1 MCFLRLDANV
11 SHFGSSIQTQPKTNT
26 KNFNR
31 IATPQ
36 TPSRDDESLRRRHA
50 KCRRVKKDGIDYARE
65 PVRSIDERSMSG
77 GCAACCAKDD
87 ANTQSSGSPSNLKDV
102 RTRRTSHDGERG
114 HRVTPTSLASLA
126 GFTPSPGAE
135 QLRDD
140 PATQYGSGVTVRASA
155 SDAADPGAKK
165 KFDPNKFKRRIGDH
179 LAAAVIEQQQR
190 GEEERPLLANA
201 SASKGSESRRAD
213 ADVEL
218 GVPVASREG
227 EEKLSKKEK
236 KKREIQ
242 LRRQEMRLAQRR
254 CWKMLVAVMFAVI
267 LVAAALF
274 SGGFSGL
281 NNPDANVAPREIQE
295 YNASYIERTDEDTGL
310 SAASTSD
317 DPEDVR
323 LKSTQ
328 ASQEQFDSVGELEGD
343 EEKKPDESAYEYDD
357 ADDFNDPNLRTM
369 APKVWRKRQKMLD
382 KVKRNARKDAKR
394 EVRDF
399 VKNAHDVLGVKEEVK
414 EQDYDD
420 ALIERI
426 ESSPGVTV
434 EKRKTTKESPFED
447 EDGED
452 AALVAAQA
460 STLSNN
466 LITDTIDSTRHLHKL
481 ATIGPD
487 DEHGEDVPSSKSS
500 KNKSIQSSSSE
511 KDDADD
517 ADDEKKKR
525 SASQSQAGE
534 EKKKEDVK
542 KEEADDK
549 DKEES
554 GSDKKERD
562 DETKVKDEK
571 KVAAAEP
578 DDDEDPEP
586 DFELPPASRA
596 WRAM

>member
-1 MCFLRLDANV
+1 M
-11 SHFGSSIQTQPKTNT
+11 
-26 KNFNR
+26 
-31 IATPQ
+31 
-36 TPSRDDESLRRRHA
+36 
-50 KCRRVKKDGIDYARE
+50 
-65 PVRSIDERSMSG
+65 
-77 GCAACCAKDD
+77 
-87 ANTQSSGSPSNLKDV
+87 
-102 RTRRTSHDGERG
+102 
-114 HRVTPTSLASLA
+114 
-126 GFTPSPGAE
+126 
-135 QLRDD
+135 
-140 PATQYGSGVTVRASA
+140 
-155 SDAADPGAKK
+155 
-165 KFDPNKFKRRIGDH
+165 
-179 LAAAVIEQQQR
+179 AAAVIEQQQR

-201 SASKGSESRRAD
+201 SASKGFESRRAD

-218 GVPVASREG
+218 GIPVASREG

-236 KKREIQ
+236 KKHETQ

-274 SGGFSGL
+274 AGGFSGL
-281 NNPDANVAPREIQE
+281 HNSDENVAPREIQE
-295 YNASYIERTDEDTGL
+295 YNASYIDRADENTGL
-310 SAASTSD
+310 SAASTSE

-328 ASQEQFDSVGELEGD
+328 ASQQQFDSVGELEEEE

-357 ADDFNDPNLRTM
+357 ADDFNNPNLRTM

-452 AALVAAQA
+452 AALITAQA

-487 DEHGEDVPSSKSS
+487 DEREEDVPSSKSS

-511 KDDADD
+511 NDDVDEDD
-517 ADDEKKKR
+517 KKKKR
-525 SASQSQAGE
+525 SSSQSQSE
-534 EKKKEDVK
+534 EEKKEDVK
-542 KEEADDK
+542 K

-562 DETKVKDEK
+562 DETKVKEEK
-571 KVAAAEP
+571 KVATVEP
-578 DDDEDPEP
+578 DVDEDPEP

>member
-1 MCFLRLDANV
+1 
-11 SHFGSSIQTQPKTNT
+11 
-26 KNFNR
+26 
-31 IATPQ
+31 
-36 TPSRDDESLRRRHA
+36 
-50 KCRRVKKDGIDYARE
+50 
-65 PVRSIDERSMSG
+65 MSG
-77 GCAACCAKDD
+77 GCGACCAKDD

-126 GFTPSPGAE
+126 GFKPSPRAE

-140 PATQYGSGVTVRASA
+140 PATQYGSGAAVRTSA
-155 SDAADPGAKK
+155 SDAADPGVKK

-190 GEEERPLLANA
+190 GEEERPLLAKA
-201 SASKGSESRRAD
+201 SAAKGSESRRAD

-274 SGGFSGL
+274 AGGFSGL
-281 NNPDANVAPREIQE
+281 HNSDQNVAPREIQE
-295 YNASYIERTDEDTGL
+295 YNASYIDRTDENTGL
-310 SAASTSD
+310 SAASTSY

-328 ASQEQFDSVGELEGD
+328 ESQEQFDSVGELEE

-434 EKRKTTKESPFED
+434 EKRKVTKESPFED

-487 DEHGEDVPSSKSS
+487 DEHAEDAPSSKSS
-500 KNKSIQSSSSE
+500 KNESIQSSSSE
-511 KDDADD
+511 KDAAAADD
-517 ADDEKKKR
+517 DDEKKKR
-525 SASQSQAGE
+525 SASQSQAE

-542 KEEADDK
+542 KDEAEDK

-571 KVAAAEP
+571 KVVAAES
-578 DDDEDPEP
+578 DDDEEP

-596 WRAM
+596 WRAI

>member
-1 MCFLRLDANV
+1 
-11 SHFGSSIQTQPKTNT
+11 
-26 KNFNR
+26 
-31 IATPQ
+31 
-36 TPSRDDESLRRRHA
+36 
-50 KCRRVKKDGIDYARE
+50 
-65 PVRSIDERSMSG
+65 MSG
-77 GCAACCAKDD
+77 GCAACCDKDD

-114 HRVTPTSLASLA
+114 QRVTPTSLAYLA
-126 GFTPSPGAE
+126 GFTQSPGAE
-135 QLRDD
+135 ELRDD
-140 PATQYGSGVTVRASA
+140 PATQYGSGGAVRTSA
-155 SDAADPGAKK
+155 SDAVDPGAKK

-190 GEEERPLLANA
+190 GEEERPLLANG
-201 SASKGSESRRAD
+201 SASKGFESRRAD

-218 GVPVASREG
+218 GVPFASRES

-236 KKREIQ
+236 KKRETQ

-274 SGGFSGL
+274 AGGFSGL
-281 NNPDANVAPREIQE
+281 HNSDENVAPREIQE
-295 YNASYIERTDEDTGL
+295 YNASYSDRTDENTGL

-328 ASQEQFDSVGELEGD
+328 ESQEQFDSVGELE
-343 EEKKPDESAYEYDD
+343 EEEKPDESAYEYDD

-394 EVRDF
+394 EVQDF

-466 LITDTIDSTRHLHKL
+466 LITDTIDSTRRLHKL

-487 DEHGEDVPSSKSS
+487 DEHEEDLPSSKSS

-511 KDDADD
+511 NDDVD
-517 ADDEKKKR
+517 DDEKKKR
-525 SASQSQAGE
+525 SSSQSQSE
-534 EKKKEDVK
+534 EEKKEDVK
-542 KEEADDK
+542 KDEADDK

-554 GSDKKERD
+554 DPDKKERD
-562 DETKVKDEK
+562 DETKVKEEK

-578 DDDEDPEP
+578 DEDEDPEP

>member
-1 MCFLRLDANV
+1 
-11 SHFGSSIQTQPKTNT
+11 
-26 KNFNR
+26 
-31 IATPQ
+31 
-36 TPSRDDESLRRRHA
+36 
-50 KCRRVKKDGIDYARE
+50 
-65 PVRSIDERSMSG
+65 MSG

-140 PATQYGSGVTVRASA
+140 PATQYGSGGAVRTSA

-201 SASKGSESRRAD
+201 SASKGFESRRAD

-236 KKREIQ
+236 KKRETQ

-274 SGGFSGL
+274 AGGFSGL
-281 NNPDANVAPREIQE
+281 HNSDENVAPREIRE
-295 YNASYIERTDEDTGL
+295 YNASYSDRTDENTGL
-310 SAASTSD
+310 SAASTSE

-328 ASQEQFDSVGELEGD
+328 ASQQQFDSVGELEEEE
-343 EEKKPDESAYEYDD
+343 EEKKLDESAYEYDD

-487 DEHGEDVPSSKSS
+487 DERKEDVPSSKSS
-500 KNKSIQSSSSE
+500 KNKSIQISSSE
-511 KDDADD
+511 NDDGGDE
-517 ADDEKKKR
+517 DDEKKKR
-525 SASQSQAGE
+525 SSSQSQSE
-534 EKKKEDVK
+534 EETKEDVK
-542 KEEADDK
+542 KDRADDK

-554 GSDKKERD
+554 GSDKKGRD
-562 DETKVKDEK
+562 DETKVKEEK
-571 KVAAAEP
+571 KVAAVEP
-578 DDDEDPEP
+578 DVDEDPEP

>member
-1 MCFLRLDANV
+1 
-11 SHFGSSIQTQPKTNT
+11 
-26 KNFNR
+26 
-31 IATPQ
+31 
-36 TPSRDDESLRRRHA
+36 
-50 KCRRVKKDGIDYARE
+50 
-65 PVRSIDERSMSG
+65 MSG

-102 RTRRTSHDGERG
+102 RTRRTSHDGERS

-126 GFTPSPGAE
+126 GFAPSPGAE

-140 PATQYGSGVTVRASA
+140 PATQYGSGVAVRTSA

-190 GEEERPLLANA
+190 GEEERPLLAKA
-201 SASKGSESRRAD
+201 ASKGSESRRAD

-227 EEKLSKKEK
+227 EEKLSKKETK
-236 KKREIQ
+236 RREIQ

-254 CWKMLVAVMFAVI
+254 CWKILMAVMFAVI

-274 SGGFSGL
+274 AGGFSGL
-281 NNPDANVAPREIQE
+281 HNSDENAREIQE
-295 YNASYIERTDEDTGL
+295 YNASYVDRADENTGL
-310 SAASTSD
+310 SAASTSY

-328 ASQEQFDSVGELEGD
+328 ASQEEFDSVGELE
-343 EEKKPDESAYEYDD
+343 EEKPDESAYEYDD

-426 ESSPGVTV
+426 ESSPGVTA

-447 EDGED
+447 DDGED

-466 LITDTIDSTRHLHKL
+466 LITDTIDSTRHLHRL
-481 ATIGPD
+481 ATIGPG
-487 DEHGEDVPSSKSS
+487 DEHKEDESSSKSS

-511 KDDADD
+511 NDDSDE
-517 ADDEKKKR
+517 DDERKKR
-525 SASQSQAGE
+525 SSSQSQSE
-534 EKKKEDVK
+534 VEKKEDVK
-542 KEEADDK
+542 KDEADDK

-562 DETKVKDEK
+562 DDTKVKEEK
-571 KVAAAEP
+571 KVAAAQP
-578 DDDEDPEP
+578 DEDEDPKP

>member
-1 MCFLRLDANV
+1 MRFLRLDTNM
-11 SHFGSSIQTQPKTNT
+11 SYFGSSIQTQPKTNT
-26 KNFNR
+26 KT
-31 IATPQ
+31 AQSTPQ
-36 TPSRDDESLRRRHA
+36 TPSRDDESLHRSHA
-50 KCRRVKKDGIDYARE
+50 TCRRVKKDGIDHARE
-65 PVRSIDERSMSG
+65 PVWSIDERSMSG

-140 PATQYGSGVTVRASA
+140 PATQYGSGAAVRTSA
-155 SDAADPGAKK
+155 SDAADPGVKK

-190 GEEERPLLANA
+190 GEEERPLLAKA
-201 SASKGSESRRAD
+201 SAAKGSESRRAD
-213 ADVEL
+213 ADIEL

-236 KKREIQ
+236 KKHEIQ

-274 SGGFSGL
+274 AGGFSGL
-281 NNPDANVAPREIQE
+281 HNSDENVAPREIQE
-295 YNASYIERTDEDTGL
+295 YNASYIDRTDENTGL
-310 SAASTSD
+310 SAASTSY

-328 ASQEQFDSVGELEGD
+328 ESQEQFNSVGELE
-343 EEKKPDESAYEYDD
+343 EEKKKPDESAYEYDD

-399 VKNAHDVLGVKEEVK
+399 VKNAHDVLGVREEVK

-426 ESSPGVTV
+426 EFSPGVTV
-434 EKRKTTKESPFED
+434 EKRKVTKESPFED
-447 EDGED
+447 ENGED

-487 DEHGEDVPSSKSS
+487 DEHAEDVPSSKSS
-500 KNKSIQSSSSE
+500 KNESIQSSSSE
-511 KDDADD
+511 KDAADD
-517 ADDEKKKR
+517 DDDDDEKKKR
-525 SASQSQAGE
+525 SASQFQAE

-542 KEEADDK
+542 KDEADDK
-549 DKEES
+549 DKEQS

-571 KVAAAEP
+571 KVVAAES

-596 WRAM
+596 WRAI

>member
-1 MCFLRLDANV
+1 
-11 SHFGSSIQTQPKTNT
+11 
-26 KNFNR
+26 
-31 IATPQ
+31 
-36 TPSRDDESLRRRHA
+36 
-50 KCRRVKKDGIDYARE
+50 
-65 PVRSIDERSMSG
+65 MSG

-114 HRVTPTSLASLA
+114 QRVTPTSLASLA
-126 GFTPSPGAE
+126 GFAPSPGAE
-135 QLRDD
+135 ELRDD
-140 PATQYGSGVTVRASA
+140 PATQYGSGGAVRTSA
-155 SDAADPGAKK
+155 SDAADPGVKK

-190 GEEERPLLANA
+190 GEEERPLLANG
-201 SASKGSESRRAD
+201 SASKGFESRRAD

-218 GVPVASREG
+218 GVPVDSREG

-236 KKREIQ
+236 KKRETQ

-254 CWKMLVAVMFAVI
+254 CWKMLVGVMFAVI

-274 SGGFSGL
+274 AGGFSGL
-281 NNPDANVAPREIQE
+281 HNADENVAPREIQE
-295 YNASYIERTDEDTGL
+295 YNASYSDRTDENTEL
-310 SAASTSD
+310 SAASTTY

-328 ASQEQFDSVGELEGD
+328 ASQQQFDSVGELE
-343 EEKKPDESAYEYDD
+343 EEEEERPDESAYEYDD

-466 LITDTIDSTRHLHKL
+466 LITDTIDSTRHLHRL
-481 ATIGPD
+481 ATIGPG
-487 DEHGEDVPSSKSS
+487 DEHKEDESSSKSS

-511 KDDADD
+511 NDDSDE
-517 ADDEKKKR
+517 DDEKKKR
-525 SASQSQAGE
+525 SSSQSQSE
-534 EKKKEDVK
+534 VEKKEDVK
-542 KEEADDK
+542 KDEADDK
-549 DKEES
+549 NKEES
-554 GSDKKERD
+554 GSDKKGRD
-562 DETKVKDEK
+562 DDTKVKEEK
-571 KVAAAEP
+571 KVAAAQP
-578 DDDEDPEP
+578 DVDEDPKP